1 MSLVPDKYDAPR
13 KLAATGERNF
23 HAMAKPAGAR
33 CNLDCTYCFYL
44 SKETLPGG
52 PAAGRAGADGLGA
65 GDMNADTLERF
76 VRQYI
81 AGVTGPEVIFSWQG
95 GEPTL
100 RGLAFFEEVVALQK
114 KHARPGQRI
123 ENDLQTNGVLIDEAW
138 ARFLKDNRF
147 LVGLSIDGPRA
158 LHDPFRVNKGGAPTF
173 DKVMNAAALLRR
185 FGVPFNALVSVHRG
199 NAKKPL
205 DVYRFLRRELGVTV
219 IQLVPIVEPRG
230 FETTAPQAHD
240 SARAPLLGSPQARP
254 EHADSIVT
262 DWSVDP
268 DDWGSF
274 LSRVFDEWR
283 RKDLGTALV
292 THFETLVARR
302 LGLPAQICIYAETC
316 GKAVVVEHDGSV
328 FSCDHYVYP
337 EHRLGNLHEAT
348 LADLVFS
355 RAQVMFGYAKSDRL
369 PAYCRG
375 CEALADCW
383 GECPRNRLIRTP
395 DGEPGLNYLCAGLK
409 RFFRH
414 AGPVADE
421 IAADL
426 RPRTPAFAP
435 RRDA

>member
-1 MSLVPDKYDAPR
+1 MSSVADKYDAPI
-13 KLAATGERNF
+13 KLAGMGERSF

-44 SKETLPGG
+44 SKETLPDGQD
-52 PAAGRAGADGLGA
+52 ARGLGA
-65 GDMNADTLERF
+65 GDMDRDTLERF

-81 AGVTGPEVIFSWQG
+81 AGVTSPEVVFTWQG

-100 RGLAFFEEVVALQK
+100 RGLGFFEEVVALQA

-123 ENDLQTNGVLIDEAW
+123 HNDLQTNGVLLDETW
-138 ARFLKDNRF
+138 ARFLKQHRF
-147 LVGLSIDGPRA
+147 LVGLSIDGPRE
-158 LHDPFRVNKGGAPTF
+158 LHDSFRVNKGGAPTF
-173 DKVMNAAALLRR
+173 DKVMAAAALLRR
-185 FGVPFNALVSVHRG
+185 FGVPFNALVSVHRL

-219 IQLVPIVEPRG
+219 IQLIPVVEPRD
-230 FETTAPQAHD
+230 FATTAPQSHD
-240 SARAPLLGSPQARP
+240 PARAPLLGSPRARP
-254 EHADSIVT
+254 GDPDSVVT

-268 DDWGSF
+268 DDWGTF

-283 RKDLGTALV
+283 RKDLGTVLV

-337 EHRLGNLHEAT
+337 EHRLGSLHEAT

-369 PAYCRG
+369 PAYCRA

-414 AGPVADE
+414 AGPAADA
-421 IAADL
+421 IAADI
-426 RPRTPAFAP
+426 RARKPAFTSGT
-435 RRDA
+435 